1 MTHIDDGERDMD
13 HTNWHQVNNQFKLHD
28 GDLLAVGWDD
38 GPRALVTPVKAIR
51 VGLGPY
57 KKQPIKLISLS

>member
-1 MTHIDDGERDMD
+1 MD

-57 KKQPIKLISLS
+57 KKQPIQ